1 MSADPRV
8 QQRRDQVH
16 RASLDVSML
25 LSGLSP
31 ESVLWTRPPTSTLR
45 VVERLIEHLYTLHGG
60 TARVCPHAL
69 APAFDRSP
77 QPLVLDAV
85 RGVLACVA
93 EGCYARQSA
102 EPDGPAEAT
111 CFLCGEATS
120 GDRHDLFLAY
130 GPILVAAALC
140 PDCR

>member
-8 QQRRDQVH
+8 QQRWDQVQQ
-16 RASLDVSML
+16 ASVDVSAL
-25 LSGLSP
+25 LSALSRGP
-31 ESVLWTRPPTSTLR
+31 GRWRRPPTASLR
-45 VVERLIEHLYTLHGG
+45 VVERLLEHFYSMHGG

-102 EPDGPAEAT
+102 EPDGRTEAS

-120 GDRHDLFLAY
+120 ADRHDLFLAY

-140 PDCR
+140 PNCR

>member
-8 QQRRDQVH
+8 QQRWDQVH
-16 RASLDVSML
+16 QASMDVSTL
-25 LSGLSP
+25 LSGLTP
-31 ESVLWTRPPTSTLR
+31 APVPWTRPPTSTLR
-45 VVERLIEHLYTLHGG
+45 VVERLIEHLYTMHGG

-69 APAFDRSP
+69 APTFERSP

-93 EGCYARQSA
+93 AGCYARQSA
-102 EPDGPAEAT
+102 EPDGRTEAT
-111 CFLCGEATS
+111 CVLCGEATS
-120 GDRHDLFLAY
+120 ADRHDLFLAY